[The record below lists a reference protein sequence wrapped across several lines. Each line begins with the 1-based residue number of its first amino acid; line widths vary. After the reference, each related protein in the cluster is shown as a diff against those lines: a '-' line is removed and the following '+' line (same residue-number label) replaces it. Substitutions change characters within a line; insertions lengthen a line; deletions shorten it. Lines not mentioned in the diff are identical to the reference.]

1 MVDRSLIVSSGHD
14 RERGERDKR
23 ERPGSREFSLF

>member
-1 MVDRSLIVSSGHD
+1 MVDRSLIVSSG